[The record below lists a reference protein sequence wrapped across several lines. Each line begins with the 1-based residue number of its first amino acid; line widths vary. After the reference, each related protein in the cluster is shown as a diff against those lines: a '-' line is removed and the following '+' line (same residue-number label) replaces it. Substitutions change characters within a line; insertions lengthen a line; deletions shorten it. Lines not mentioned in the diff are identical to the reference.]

1 MHTIILTGDGE
12 ASIQCLKTISSSYTL
27 KPLSPT
33 TGAVHIGEY
42 RLTTTTSIR
51 LLAIPKSTYEELG
64 SGLMERAL
72 ATITF
77 VDGCQPSVDSGYFVN
92 ELEEQA
98 FRLGK
103 PLIIAATRGQAPNAL
118 SSEAMREALGTSS
131 YATVASCEM
140 QQISTLY
147 RLIAN
152 AIKLAPATAQRHA
165 HLQQILN
172 SLVNVSHYRLR
183 GIALA
188 THEGLTSALSFT
200 KSSSHQRI
208 SGLSKALL
216 DVYRQMGYACELG
229 WASALILH
237 ADEGTLIVETLGDYL
252 VTMLCD
258 DDLGDIEAL
267 RRDLSAALQ
276 PQPSETQLHA
286 A

>member
-1 MHTIILTGDGE
+1 MHTIILTGDSE
-12 ASIQCLKTISSSYTL
+12 ASIHCLKTISSSYTV

-51 LLAIPKSTYEELG
+51 LLAVPKDLYEELG
-64 SGLMERAL
+64 SGLMERAI
-72 ATITF
+72 AT
-77 VDGCQPSVDSGYFVN
+77 GYFVN

-103 PLIIAATRGQAPNAL
+103 PLIVAATRGNAPNAL
-118 SSEAMREALGTSS
+118 SSEALREALGTSS
-131 YATVASCEM
+131 YATVASCEL

-147 RLIAN
+147 RLIGQ
-152 AIKLAPATAQRHA
+152 AIKLAPSTAQRHA
-165 HLQQILN
+165 QLQQVLN
-172 SLVNVSHYRLR
+172 QLVNVSQYRLR

-188 THEGLTSALSFT
+188 THEGLTCALSFT
-200 KSSSHQRI
+200 KSSTHQRI

-237 ADEGTLIVETLGDYL
+237 ADEGTLIVETLGEYL

-258 DDLGDIEAL
+258 DDLGDIDAL
-267 RRDLSAALQ
+267 RRDLSAALM
-276 PQPSETQLHA
+276 PQPAEPQLHA

>member
-92 ELEEQA
+92 ALEEQA

-147 RLIAN
+147 RLVAN

-188 THEGLTSALSFT
+188 NHEGLTSALSFT

-276 PQPSETQLHA
+276 TQASEAQLHA

>member
-77 VDGCQPSVDSGYFVN
+77 VDGCQPSVDSGYFIN

-131 YATVASCEM
+131 YASVASCEM

-147 RLIAN
+147 RLVAN

-188 THEGLTSALSFT
+188 NHEGLTSALSFT

-276 PQPSETQLHA
+276 PQASEAQLHA